1 MSRQERCFS
10 HRMTCVMLTTW
21 KLQGGRFQEIPSF
34 FGAPWTRSLTVF
46 TSKIIKIPDV
56 IKFTTLRRWRITQ
69 VTTQCV
75 ANRHSL
81 GLADLRKFWQL
92 CKKHT
97 TTFTFTAWWRGGTNT
112 SLFAMQMDVG
122 LFSLS
127 KVAIHALANFSFI
140 SELKFCFSCIHIV
153 IFGRSVLACINIGYT
168 LDSRWLR
175 RLDHRGNRC
184 IDVPSATSV

>member
-1 MSRQERCFS
+1 MCHVDNLKVARRPLPRDSQFLWSALNKVIDCLHLQNHKDPRCHQIYNPEKMKDNPGYNAMCCEQTFAWLSRF
-10 HRMTCVMLTTW
+10 
-21 KLQGGRFQEIPSF
+21 K
-34 FGAPWTRSLTVF
+34 
-46 TSKIIKIPDV
+46 KI
-56 IKFTTLRRWRITQ
+56 
-69 VTTQCV
+69 
-75 ANRHSL
+75 
-81 GLADLRKFWQL
+81 LAAMQ
-92 CKKHT
+92 KHT

-184 IDVPSATSV
+184 IDVLSATSV